1 MPDVESAVRDLI
13 LAEFLPG
20 EAPELLTDSTPL
32 VTGGI
37 LDSIATMK
45 LATLL
50 EQRFSIELQAHELST
65 DNLDSV
71 AAIARLVRSKQ
82 KA

>member
-1 MPDVESAVRDLI
+1 
-13 LAEFLPG
+13 
-20 EAPELLTDSTPL
+20 
-32 VTGGI
+32 
-37 LDSIATMK
+37 MK